1 MMRRVIPGIVVA
13 LILLVIYTAT
23 MLPDLGWEDTPEFA
37 LAIDS
42 IGIPHSPG
50 FPLFVLAGRCIQI
63 IMDVSGA
70 RAATLLSAIGCI
82 GACSVIAVLAGR
94 YSFSLSIPAGVIVG
108 LSPAIWFQATR
119 GEVYGL
125 HLFFATVLIA
135 LHLSEPSLRTGFLS
149 GYVLALG
156 ALTHPSI
163 LVFGLFLSGTRN
175 IRVLSATAVGGL
187 LGITC
192 AAFLP
197 VRSALNPFLDWGNP
211 ETFSNF
217 LWMVTLR
224 EFAGDFSKG
233 ALISHRSVFS
243 AITGVRVFLASAIP
257 PIMWGIILIGIVK
270 GFRFRWRFVSAAFAV
285 ITFAALAGKGPDFE
299 AYLLPVIPLSVVL
312 GIEGISYLSVSRVLI
327 AFTWILSLII
337 LRVPDLHRLD
347 RSHDIS
353 AKRFQNELRAEI
365 NGSILFTDNTS
376 DFFLMLHRSHAE
388 QKTPWIVYTPY
399 LKFEW
404 YRDSLPA
411 PLNTLLPGT
420 ADPEFSI
427 IEASANRAEK
437 TARYTFSDL
446 PHGALGVLIPDLWTF
461 HSLYKDPNSV
471 QWPGNTREPYS
482 CPRETPGAHHMA
494 VRLGQGGQLLS
505 SHNRLEEASL
515 RFSSAL
521 QLEPDNPALWL
532 NLSRSYLHQHKNQE
546 ALRSLKAMTKM
557 PDLQINHLQLAARTA
572 MEIMQRHPSTDV
584 DSFVVSLSEAHASD
598 ATLGAE
604 AIRSALLMQSV
615 RIALERVER
624 YQGDMTGEI
633 LNLVGTANLLAGDFM
648 AAESRFHEALNMS
661 RDKEIRRRIAANL
674 ITCMRYRKQYSKADS
689 VARAFGFRIQE

>member
-13 LILLVIYTAT
+13 LILLVIYSAT
-23 MLPDLGWEDTPEFA
+23 MLPDLGWEDTSEFA

-50 FPLFVLAGRCIQI
+50 FPLFVLIGRCIQI
-63 IMDVSGA
+63 IMDISGA

-82 GACSVIAVLAGR
+82 GASAIIAVVVRR
-94 YSFSLSIPAGVIVG
+94 YSFFLSIAAGLIVG

-125 HLFFATVLIA
+125 HLFFATILIA
-135 LHLSEPSLRTGFLS
+135 LHLSKPSLRTGFLS
-149 GYVLALG
+149 GYLLALG
-156 ALTHPSI
+156 AVTHPSI
-163 LVFGLFLSGTRN
+163 LVFGLFLSGTKN
-175 IRVLSATAVGGL
+175 IRILSATVIGGL

-192 AAFLP
+192 TAFLP
-197 VRSALNPFLDWGNP
+197 IRSANNPFLDWGNP
-211 ETFSNF
+211 ETVSNF

-224 EFAGDFSKG
+224 EFAGDFSEG
-233 ALISHRSVFS
+233 ALLSHRSVFS
-243 AITGVRVFLASAIP
+243 AITAVRVFLASAIP

-270 GFRFRWRFVSAAFAV
+270 GFRFRWRFVSAALSV
-285 ITFAALAGKGPDFE
+285 ITFAVLAGKGPDFE
-299 AYLLPVIPLSVVL
+299 AYLLPVIPLSVIL
-312 GIEGISYLSVSRVLI
+312 GIEGASYLSVSRVFV

-337 LRVPDLHRLD
+337 LRGPDLHRLD

-353 AKRFQNELRAEI
+353 AKRFQNELSAEI

-376 DFFLMLHRSHAE
+376 DFFLMYHHSHAE

-399 LKFEW
+399 LKFKW

-411 PLNTLLPGT
+411 PLNTLLPGN

-427 IEASANRAEK
+427 IETSVNQCGK

-461 HSLYKDPNSV
+461 HSLYKDTHSV
-471 QWPGNTREPYS
+471 PWSGNIRESYS
-482 CPRETPGAHHMA
+482 CQRTTPGAHHLA
-494 VRLGQGGQLLS
+494 IRLGQGGQLLS
-505 SHNRLEEASL
+505 SHNRPEEASQ

-532 NLSRSYLHQHKNQE
+532 SLSRSYLHQHKRQE
-546 ALRSLKAMTKM
+546 ALRSLKAMTKV
-557 PDLQINHLQLAARTA
+557 PDLRIDHLHLAARTA
-572 MEIMQRHPSTDV
+572 MEIMQRNPSTDV
-584 DSFVVSLSEAHASD
+584 DSFFISLFEDHTSD

-604 AIRSALLMQSV
+604 AIRSALLMQSP

-624 YQGDMTGEI
+624 YQGEMTSEI
-633 LNLVGTANLLAGDFM
+633 LNLVGTANLLTGDFVT
-648 AAESRFHEALNMS
+648 AESRFHEALNMS
-661 RDKEIRRRIAANL
+661 KDEEIQKRIAANL
-674 ITCMRYRKQYSKADS
+674 ITCMRYQKQYSKADS